1 MALGI
6 EDLAVG
12 HWTDPVGLT
21 GCTVVVPPPGN
32 MAAAAVRGGGPG
44 TRETDLLQPQAHV
57 EGVSAV
63 LLTGGSAF
71 GLAAAQGVV
80 AWCERRGLGYG
91 RFGRPI
97 PIVPAAVLFDLAVGD
112 WEARPGPAEGEAAC
126 LAASTAEGPLGNVGA
141 GMGATVGKT
150 AGPEHMTKGGLGWA
164 VVEAGPVTVGA
175 LAAVNAGGDVLDEDG
190 TVLAGARVPGG
201 ARTALRELLTA
212 PTARRRRG
220 PVRAG
225 PARRQ
230 HHPRGGRHQ
239 RHPDQGRGPP
249 GGRAGP
255 RRHGQSHPPG
265 PHQLR
270 RRHRVR
276 DRDAARAGGDGPGS
290 LLGRGGARRR
300 HPGRGSGRRA
310 GRRYPGR
317 HGSRRG
323 VACRS
328 TSTAART
335 AGTSSRRWCRPVAPT
350 TSTARTVAR
359 RPAGC

>member
-1 MALGI
+1 VALGI

-32 MAAAAVRGGGPG
+32 VAAAAVRGGGPG

-57 EGVSAV
+57 EGLSAV

-141 GMGATVGKT
+141 GMGATVGKS

-175 LAAVNAGGDVLDEDG
+175 LAAVNAGGDVLNEDG

-201 ARTALRELLTA
+201 ARTALREFLTA
-212 PTARRRRG
+212 PTAAADGEVPPTGG
-220 PVRAG
+220 PPWRSPGPPRAE
-225 PARRQ
+225 PV
-230 HHPRGGRHQ
+230 
-239 RHPDQGRGPP
+239 PP
-249 GGRAGP
+249 GGSTTLGVVATNATLTKIEVHRVAVQAHDGMARAILPVHTSFDGDTVFALATQRVPAAMDLVAFLAEEALAAAIRAGV
-255 RRHGQSHPPG
+255 RAAG
-265 PHQLR
+265 P
-270 RRHRVR
+270 VAGIP
-276 DRDAARAGGDGPGS
+276 AASGAGGE
-290 LLGRGGARRR
+290 
-300 HPGRGSGRRA
+300 
-310 GRRYPGR
+310 
-317 HGSRRG
+317 
-323 VACRS
+323 
-328 TSTAART
+328 
-335 AGTSSRRWCRPVAPT
+335 
-350 TSTARTVAR
+350 
-359 RPAGC
+359 

>member
-21 GCTVVVPPPGN
+21 GCTVVVPPSGN
-32 MAAAAVRGGGPG
+32 VAAASVRGGGPG

-57 EGVSAV
+57 ESVSAV

-80 AWCERRGLGYG
+80 DWCERRGLGYG

-126 LAASTAEGPLGNVGA
+126 LAASTGDGPLGNVGA

-164 VVEAGPVTVGA
+164 VVEVGPVTVGA
-175 LAAVNAGGDVLDEDG
+175 LAAVNAGGDVLEEDG

-201 ARTALRELLTA
+201 ARAAIRERLAEPGPDGEVRPEPVPPGNTTLGVVATNAALSKGEVHRVA
-212 PTARRRRG
+212 VQAHDGMARAIYPVHTSFDGDTVFAVAVPRVPATMDLVAFLAEEALAAAIRAGVRAAGPVAGIPAASDLRRG
-220 PVRAG
+220 
-225 PARRQ
+225 
-230 HHPRGGRHQ
+230 
-239 RHPDQGRGPP
+239 
-249 GGRAGP
+249 
-255 RRHGQSHPPG
+255 
-265 PHQLR
+265 
-270 RRHRVR
+270 
-276 DRDAARAGGDGPGS
+276 AGGE
-290 LLGRGGARRR
+290 
-300 HPGRGSGRRA
+300 
-310 GRRYPGR
+310 
-317 HGSRRG
+317 
-323 VACRS
+323 
-328 TSTAART
+328 
-335 AGTSSRRWCRPVAPT
+335 
-350 TSTARTVAR
+350 
-359 RPAGC
+359 

>member
-1 MALGI
+1 VALGV

-32 MAAAAVRGGGPG
+32 VAAASVRGGGPG

-80 AWCERRGLGYG
+80 DWCERRGLGYG

-126 LAASTAEGPLGNVGA
+126 LAATTADGPQGNVGA

-150 AGPEHMTKGGLGWA
+150 AGPDHMTKGGLGWA

-175 LAAVNAGGDVLDEDG
+175 LAVVNAGGDVLDEHG
-190 TVLAGARVPGG
+190 GVLAGARVPGG
-201 ARTALRELLTA
+201 ARAALRERLAA
-212 PTARRRRG
+212 PAG
-220 PVRAG
+220 DGEVRPE
-225 PARRQ
+225 PAV
-230 HHPRGGRHQ
+230 
-239 RHPDQGRGPP
+239 PP
-249 GGRAGP
+249 GGSTTLALVATNAVLTKGEVHRVAVQAHDGMARAIFPVHTSFDGDTVFALAVPRVPAAMDLVAFLAEEALAAAIRAGV
-255 RRHGQSHPPG
+255 RAAG
-265 PHQLR
+265 P
-270 RRHRVR
+270 V
-276 DRDAARAGGDGPGS
+276 AGIPAVAGAGGG
-290 LLGRGGARRR
+290 
-300 HPGRGSGRRA
+300 
-310 GRRYPGR
+310 
-317 HGSRRG
+317 
-323 VACRS
+323 
-328 TSTAART
+328 
-335 AGTSSRRWCRPVAPT
+335 
-350 TSTARTVAR
+350 
-359 RPAGC
+359 

>member
-1 MALGI
+1 VALGI

-32 MAAAAVRGGGPG
+32 VAAASVRGGGPG

-80 AWCERRGLGYG
+80 GWCERRGLGYG

-97 PIVPAAVLFDLAVGD
+97 PIVPAAVLFDLMVGD

-126 LAASTAEGPLGNVGA
+126 LDASTADGPLGNVGA

-175 LAAVNAGGDVLDEDG
+175 LAAVNAGGDVLAEDG

-201 ARTALRELLTA
+201 ARTALRERLAAPAADGEVRPEPVQPGGSTTLGVVATNAVLTKGEVHRVA
-212 PTARRRRG
+212 VQAHDGMARAILPVHTSFDGDTVFALAMPRVPAAMDLVAFLAEEALAAAIRAGVRAAG
-220 PVRAG
+220 PVAG
-225 PARRQ
+225 IPAAS
-230 HHPRGGRHQ
+230 
-239 RHPDQGRGPP
+239 D
-249 GGRAGP
+249 
-255 RRHGQSHPPG
+255 
-265 PHQLR
+265 
-270 RRHRVR
+270 
-276 DRDAARAGGDGPGS
+276 
-290 LLGRGGARRR
+290 LGRG
-300 HPGRGSGRRA
+300 A
-310 GRRYPGR
+310 GGE
-317 HGSRRG
+317 
-323 VACRS
+323 
-328 TSTAART
+328 
-335 AGTSSRRWCRPVAPT
+335 
-350 TSTARTVAR
+350 
-359 RPAGC
+359 

>member
-1 MALGI
+1 VALGI

-32 MAAAAVRGGGPG
+32 VAAAAVRGGGPG

-91 RFGRPI
+91 RFDRPI

-141 GMGATVGKT
+141 GMGATVGKS

-212 PTARRRRG
+212 PTAAADGEVRSE
-220 PVRAG
+220 PV
-225 PARRQ
+225 
-230 HHPRGGRHQ
+230 
-239 RHPDQGRGPP
+239 PP
-249 GGRAGP
+249 GGSTTLGVVATNATLTKVEVHRVAVQAHDGMARAILPVHTSFDGDTVFALATQRVPAAMDLVAFLAEEALAAAIRAGV
-255 RRHGQSHPPG
+255 RAAG
-265 PHQLR
+265 P
-270 RRHRVR
+270 VAGIP
-276 DRDAARAGGDGPGS
+276 AASGAGGE
-290 LLGRGGARRR
+290 
-300 HPGRGSGRRA
+300 
-310 GRRYPGR
+310 
-317 HGSRRG
+317 
-323 VACRS
+323 
-328 TSTAART
+328 
-335 AGTSSRRWCRPVAPT
+335 
-350 TSTARTVAR
+350 
-359 RPAGC
+359 

>member
-1 MALGI
+1 VALGI

-32 MAAAAVRGGGPG
+32 VAAASVRGGGPG

-91 RFGRPI
+91 RFGPPI
-97 PIVPAAVLFDLAVGD
+97 PIVPAAVLFDLAIGD

-126 LAASTAEGPLGNVGA
+126 LAAVTTDGPLGNVGA

-150 AGPEHMTKGGLGWA
+150 AGPDFMTKGGLGWA

-201 ARTALRELLTA
+201 ARAAIRERLAEPGPDGQIRPEPVPPGNTTLGVVATNAALTKGEVHRVA
-212 PTARRRRG
+212 VQAHDGMARAIYPVHTSFDGDTVFAVAVPRVQATMDLVAFLAEEALAAAIRAGVRAAGPVAGIPAASDLRRG
-220 PVRAG
+220 
-225 PARRQ
+225 
-230 HHPRGGRHQ
+230 
-239 RHPDQGRGPP
+239 
-249 GGRAGP
+249 
-255 RRHGQSHPPG
+255 
-265 PHQLR
+265 
-270 RRHRVR
+270 
-276 DRDAARAGGDGPGS
+276 AGGE
-290 LLGRGGARRR
+290 
-300 HPGRGSGRRA
+300 
-310 GRRYPGR
+310 
-317 HGSRRG
+317 
-323 VACRS
+323 
-328 TSTAART
+328 
-335 AGTSSRRWCRPVAPT
+335 
-350 TSTARTVAR
+350 
-359 RPAGC
+359 

>member
-32 MAAAAVRGGGPG
+32 LTAASVRGGGPG

-80 AWCERRGLGYG
+80 DWCERGGLGYS

-97 PIVPAAVLFDLAVGD
+97 PIVPAAVLFDLGIGD

-126 LAASTAEGPLGNVGA
+126 LAASTADGPMGNVGA

-164 VVEAGPVTVGA
+164 VVEVGPVTVGA
-175 LAAVNAGGDVLDEDG
+175 LAAVNAGGDVLGEDG

-212 PTARRRRG
+212 PTSDGEVRPEPVPPGGSTTLAVVATNASLSKTEVHRVAVQAHDGMARAIYPVHTSFDGDTVFAVAVPRVPAAMDLVAFLAEEALAAAIRAG
-220 PVRAG
+220 VRAASPVAG
-225 PARRQ
+225 IPAAS
-230 HHPRGGRHQ
+230 
-239 RHPDQGRGPP
+239 DLGRGP
-249 GGRAGP
+249 GGE
-255 RRHGQSHPPG
+255 
-265 PHQLR
+265 
-270 RRHRVR
+270 
-276 DRDAARAGGDGPGS
+276 
-290 LLGRGGARRR
+290 
-300 HPGRGSGRRA
+300 
-310 GRRYPGR
+310 
-317 HGSRRG
+317 
-323 VACRS
+323 
-328 TSTAART
+328 
-335 AGTSSRRWCRPVAPT
+335 
-350 TSTARTVAR
+350 
-359 RPAGC
+359 

>member
-1 MALGI
+1 VALGV

-32 MAAAAVRGGGPG
+32 VAAASVRGGGPG

-57 EGVSAV
+57 EGVSAL

-80 AWCERRGLGYG
+80 DWCERRGLGYG

-150 AGPEHMTKGGLGWA
+150 AGPDFMTKGGLGWS

-175 LAAVNAGGDVLDEDG
+175 LVAVNAGGDVLAEDG
-190 TVLAGARVPGG
+190 TVLAGTRAPGG
-201 ARTALRELLTA
+201 AMAALRERLTA
-212 PTARRRRG
+212 PPGDGEVPPGDGGVRPE
-220 PVRAG
+220 PV
-225 PARRQ
+225 
-230 HHPRGGRHQ
+230 
-239 RHPDQGRGPP
+239 PP
-249 GGRAGP
+249 GGSTTLAVVATNATLTKGEVHRVAVQAHDGMARAIFPVHTSFDGDTVFAVAVPGVPAAMDLVAFLAEEALAAAIRAGVRAAGSVAGIP
-255 RRHGQSHPPG
+255 AASD
-265 PHQLR
+265 LR
-270 RRHRVR
+270 RG
-276 DRDAARAGGDGPGS
+276 AGGG
-290 LLGRGGARRR
+290 
-300 HPGRGSGRRA
+300 
-310 GRRYPGR
+310 
-317 HGSRRG
+317 
-323 VACRS
+323 
-328 TSTAART
+328 
-335 AGTSSRRWCRPVAPT
+335 
-350 TSTARTVAR
+350 
-359 RPAGC
+359 

>member
-1 MALGI
+1 MALGV

-32 MAAAAVRGGGPG
+32 VAAASVRGGGPG

-80 AWCERRGLGYG
+80 DWCERRGLGYG

-126 LAASTAEGPLGNVGA
+126 LAATTADGPQGNVGA

-150 AGPEHMTKGGLGWA
+150 AGPDHMTKGGLGWA

-175 LAAVNAGGDVLDEDG
+175 LAVVNAGGDVLDEHG
-190 TVLAGARVPGG
+190 GVLAGARVPGG
-201 ARTALRELLTA
+201 ARAALRERLAA
-212 PTARRRRG
+212 PAG
-220 PVRAG
+220 DGEVRPE
-225 PARRQ
+225 PAV
-230 HHPRGGRHQ
+230 
-239 RHPDQGRGPP
+239 PP
-249 GGRAGP
+249 GGSTTLALVATNAVLTKGEVHRVAVQAHDGMARAIFPVHTSFDGDTVFALAVPRVPAAMDLVAFLAEEALAAAIRAGV
-255 RRHGQSHPPG
+255 RAAG
-265 PHQLR
+265 P
-270 RRHRVR
+270 V
-276 DRDAARAGGDGPGS
+276 AGIPAVAGAGGG
-290 LLGRGGARRR
+290 
-300 HPGRGSGRRA
+300 
-310 GRRYPGR
+310 
-317 HGSRRG
+317 
-323 VACRS
+323 
-328 TSTAART
+328 
-335 AGTSSRRWCRPVAPT
+335 
-350 TSTARTVAR
+350 
-359 RPAGC
+359 

>member
-1 MALGI
+1 VALGI

-21 GCTVVVPPPGN
+21 GCTVVVPPSGN
-32 MAAAAVRGGGPG
+32 VAAASVRGGGPG

-126 LAASTAEGPLGNVGA
+126 LAAVTADGPLGNVGA

-150 AGPEHMTKGGLGWA
+150 AGPDFMTKGGLGWA

-175 LAAVNAGGDVLDEDG
+175 LAAVNAGGDVLEEDG

-201 ARTALRELLTA
+201 ARAAIRERLAEPGPDGEVRPEPVPPGNTTLGVVATNAALSKGEVHRVA
-212 PTARRRRG
+212 VQAHDGMARAIYPVHTSFDGDTVFAVAVPRVQATMDLVAFLAEEALAAAIRAGVRAAGPVAGIPAASDLRRG
-220 PVRAG
+220 
-225 PARRQ
+225 
-230 HHPRGGRHQ
+230 
-239 RHPDQGRGPP
+239 
-249 GGRAGP
+249 
-255 RRHGQSHPPG
+255 
-265 PHQLR
+265 
-270 RRHRVR
+270 
-276 DRDAARAGGDGPGS
+276 AGGE
-290 LLGRGGARRR
+290 
-300 HPGRGSGRRA
+300 
-310 GRRYPGR
+310 
-317 HGSRRG
+317 
-323 VACRS
+323 
-328 TSTAART
+328 
-335 AGTSSRRWCRPVAPT
+335 
-350 TSTARTVAR
+350 
-359 RPAGC
+359 